1 MLFEHSKT
9 ITAGR
14 RGGGGVIALKA
25 FWVIE
30 IRMTIFTSLYDLLV
44 HEHKMRKI

>member
-14 RGGGGVIALKA
+14 RGGGVIALQA